1 MKEASLKAQ
10 FIQSWKQK
18 SLLDMEGGRK
28 GKGKREK
35 THFDVQGGGKQHFL
49 RGSPKGFQLLC
60 STAFNGFNTKRRLPH
75 KRSIS
80 LLFQP

>member
-28 GKGKREK
+28 GKGERGK
-35 THFDVQGGGKQHFL
+35 THFDVQGGEKAAFFVGKSQ
-49 RGSPKGFQLLC
+49 GIP
-60 STAFNGFNTKRRLPH
+60 A
-75 KRSIS
+75 S
-80 LLFQP
+80 LQYCIQWF